1 MSRGK
6 LRRREATPEP
16 RAQQLDPKPDAEQ
29 LIDELAQLEALK
41 DAGVLSPSEYARQ
54 RAQIFHGLV

>member
-1 MSRGK
+1 MTRGNV
-6 LRRREATPEP
+6 RRREAAPEP